1 MQRPRPV
8 LWRLPPPGLWLCGVR
23 ASLTAQMVK
32 TLPAM
37 QETVRFPRWED
48 PPEEGVE
55 AHSSIPSWRIPW
67 TQECGGLQS
76 MGSQRVGQ
84 DWLSTHKVQEPFP
97 ASRPQGGADGL

>member
-1 MQRPRPV
+1 M
-8 LWRLPPPGLWLCGVR
+8 
-23 ASLTAQMVK
+23 
-32 TLPAM
+32 
-37 QETVRFPRWED
+37 
-48 PPEEGVE
+48 E

-84 DWLSTHKVQEPFP
+84 DWLSTHKVEEPFP